1 MYLNSF
7 FLYFIVFFVQA
18 GQNNFEYINHFISFE
33 IMINLIENL
42 PVELVGSK
50 VLAYLFIRDIVKL
63 ERACGSKETHQVF
76 FELLPHYSAVVI
88 PFSKHRNISLL
99 EWFSKRRCKINS
111 LDIILPVDNPAL
123 HMKSLIVEKL
133 DLHIHSMLTLDNC
146 KQLLENSIV
155 CKVQSIEIEGKQN
168 KEVMEQLSA
177 CTGNVEK
184 LHTINSEN
192 INCWLS
198 ADILSRWKLTDI
210 YLSEETITP
219 ALVLCI
225 VQTCSELTSIK
236 LYSHNID
243 DSVVIAISQH
253 CPKLEILKLSR
264 YCRITYNSLI
274 ALSDYKLPL
283 KELIVLSIPN
293 ISTADIA
300 RRCSHALSC
309 ILHLSTDY
317 LVINQQDANILLPYT
332 IGLTKV
338 ELNCYCHSYIPL
350 LTQYCHKLTKIEV
363 SSDNYSIVGILSLCC
378 GNPLLQEL
386 IYYFTQCGITD
397 TTLIELIHACPHLHT
412 LRLPYETDITDIGI
426 LTLSAHCPQL
436 QELEIYDCR
445 QVTESAVVQLLQRC
459 HKLTRLGV
467 SSSSLSEETWTQ
479 LDRNTQKI
487 VSRY

>member
-42 PVELVGSK
+42 PMELVGTK
-50 VLAYLFIRDIVKL
+50 VLAYLFIKDIVKL
-63 ERACGSKETHQVF
+63 ERACGSKEAHQVF
-76 FELLPHYSAVVI
+76 IEFLPHYSAVVL
-88 PFSKHRNISLL
+88 PSSKHRNISLL

-111 LDIILPVDNPAL
+111 LDIILPGDNPEL
-123 HMKSLIVEKL
+123 HIKNLIVENL

-155 CKVQSIEIEGKQN
+155 CKVQSIDIEGKQN

-225 VQTCSELTSIK
+225 VQTCSELTRIK
-236 LYSHNID
+236 LYSGNID
-243 DSVVIAISQH
+243 DSVVIAQH
-253 CPKLEILKLSR
+253 CPKLEILELSR

-293 ISTADIA
+293 IPTADIA

-309 ILHLSTDY
+309 IRHLSTND
-317 LVINQQDANILLPYT
+317 LGQNGQDANILIPYMA
-332 IGLTKV
+332 GLTSV
-338 ELNCYCHSYIPL
+338 RLDNYCYSYIPL
-350 LTQYCHKLTKIEV
+350 LTQYCHKLTKIYVYFANFTV
-363 SSDNYSIVGILSLCC
+363 SDILSLCRA
-378 GNPLLQEL
+378 NPLLQEL
-386 IYYFTQCGITD
+386 NCRSVGFTD
-397 TTLIELIHACPHLHT
+397 TALIELIHACPHIHALK
-412 LRLPYETDITDIGI
+412 LPFETDITHIGI
-426 LTLSAHCPQL
+426 IALSVHCPQL
-436 QELEIYDCR
+436 QWLDVRYCI
-445 QVTESAVVQLLQRC
+445 QVTEAAVLQLLQRC
-459 HKLTRLGV
+459 HKL
-467 SSSSLSEETWTQ
+467 SSLHVSGGSLSKETWTQ
-479 LDRNTQKI
+479 LDKNKQNR
-487 VSRY
+487 VSRCCG